1 MPRKGKERPFLC
13 NSARASE
20 RRRCSQNADQSCS
33 WLECDYSWQ
42 QMTRSPGHSCHSDIQ
57 LPEHAGTLNDSTIG
71 VRQSCAMCDRPYFYL
86 QKYSSSFSCKH
97 SATKVQSYRTFHNG
111 PAMLQQSTGE
121 QIEQS
126 EFNLLPRT
134 SLNFFTYY
142 KYLKR
147 KFMVNCFSLF
157 LAHAI
162 CWLETFESLQN

>member
-13 NSARASE
+13 NSVRASE
-20 RRRCSQNADQSCS
+20 RRSGVGVARTLTRAAADWNVITVGSRWPDHQDTAATPTYNYQNT
-33 WLECDYSWQ
+33 LE
-42 QMTRSPGHSCHSDIQ
+42 H
-57 LPEHAGTLNDSTIG
+57 STIG
-71 VRQSCAMCDRPYFYL
+71 VRPPCAICDRPYFYL

-126 EFNLLPRT
+126 EFNLLRRT